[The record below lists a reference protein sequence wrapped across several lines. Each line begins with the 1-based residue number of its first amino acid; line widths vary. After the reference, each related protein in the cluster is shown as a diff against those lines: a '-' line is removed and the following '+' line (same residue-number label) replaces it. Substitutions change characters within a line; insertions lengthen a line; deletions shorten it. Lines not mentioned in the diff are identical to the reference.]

1 MKGDEMIRL
10 STDRMLTPE
19 MVVKYIEKNRAEVA
33 RRQKLYNYYLG
44 KHDILKRSMA
54 DATKPNNKIVHPY
67 AKYITNL
74 MTGYFMGD
82 PVKYKSEDA
91 AFIEI
96 LTDLYNYNDEAAE
109 NSQLAKDAS
118 IFGEAYEMLYLDEN
132 TDIRFCK
139 LDPTNCIPIYDNTI
153 EGELLYFIRY
163 YDEEDIVS
171 GNTTTFVEVFSRT
184 YRQLFSMTLGAI
196 TLIEEQEHS
205 WRAVPIIIY
214 QNNEEQQGD
223 FEAVLTLIDAYD
235 KADSDSINEL
245 EYFGDA
251 YLALYGMMGTE
262 ASDIAAMK
270 EQRVILMEKE
280 AKAEWLVKDIND
292 AYIEN
297 LKNRLDDGI
306 HKFSTCPAMTD
317 TDFASNASGVA
328 MKYKLMGLENTTS
341 NKERAFKK
349 ALQRR
354 VEIICN
360 MLSVMG
366 TNYDYRAI
374 EMAFSRNIPANLT
387 EVADVLNKVGD
398 LLSTETKLSMLP
410 LDIDIEQEL
419 ARKEEEK
426 QAGYVDFAA
435 VAADQ
440 AEVNANEP
448 VLESA
453 NTGE

>member
-1 MKGDEMIRL
+1 MYRL
-10 STDRMLTPE
+10 STDRVLTAD

-44 KHDILKRSMA
+44 KHDILNRSMS
-54 DATKPNNKIVHPY
+54 DATKPNNKVVHPY

-82 PVKYKSEDA
+82 PVKYKSEDE
-91 AFIEI
+91 AFIEV

-139 LDPTNCIPIYDNTI
+139 VDPTNCIPIYDNTI

-171 GNTTTFVEVFSRT
+171 GNTTTYVEVFSRT

-196 TLIEEQEHS
+196 TLLEEQEHS

-214 QNNEEQQGD
+214 QNNEEKQGD
-223 FEAVLTLIDAYD
+223 FEAVLSLIDAYD
-235 KADSDSINEL
+235 KTNSDSVNEL

-251 YLALYGMMGTE
+251 YLAMYGALGME
-262 ASDIAAMK
+262 QEDIDRLK
-270 EQRVILMEKE
+270 QKRLILMDSGT
-280 AKAEWLVKDIND
+280 KAEWLIKDIND

-317 TDFASNASGVA
+317 KDFASNASGVA

-366 TNYDYRAI
+366 TNYDYRAV

-410 LDIDIEQEL
+410 LDIDVKQEME
-419 ARKEEEK
+419 RKDAEK
-426 QAGYVDFAA
+426 EAGYVDFAA
-435 VAADQ
+435 MNQAQ
-440 AEVNANEP
+440 LTAEVNPNEQQLLDKAN
-448 VLESA
+448 A
-453 NTGE
+453 GE